1 MILFF
6 LASPVPSG
14 KLLYH
19 PCSILFLEINRPQC
33 IPLRQKE
40 KKKPS
45 AISPSSSHSFLL
57 QPNSNQMKS
66 VLIVFIF
73 SGSIYTSVLNHSD
86 FYLPIRWIYFGKWVD
101 WSIIYNGDTPVIR
114 IMVFIDLYNIGNIY
128 ISIYPGPWLPEVIQ
142 IHLGRQNE
150 QSVEQKHRVLYSSAC
165 LFSPHKISG
174 IPRNGIMLSVSIQ
187 CGSWGF

>member
-6 LASPVPSG
+6 LASPVLSG

-114 IMVFIDLYNIGNIY
+114 IMVFIDLYNIDNIY
-128 ISIYPGPWLPEVIQ
+128 PFILGLDFLKSFKFILGDKMNSLWSKNIGCCILQPVSFHRTKSQGYPGMV
-142 IHLGRQNE
+142 
-150 QSVEQKHRVLYSSAC
+150 
-165 LFSPHKISG
+165 
-174 IPRNGIMLSVSIQ
+174 
-187 CGSWGF
+187 